1 MRDKMANQKK
11 QLIIG
16 PFAQAAQNIDEISTN
31 IYMSY
36 LYEQTVNELLKAEE
50 ELSAATLIE
59 PSGSE
64 DTESLKNLKEKVYFL
79 ESVVSLATKNYS
91 INLEELE
98 NAEVEH

>member
-1 MRDKMANQKK
+1 MANQKK

-50 ELSAATLIE
+50 ELNAATLIE

-64 DTESLKNLKEKVYFL
+64 DIESLKNLKEKVYFL

-98 NAEVEH
+98 NVEVEH